1 MMRLTS
7 AAAVLFVVVAAPI
20 LAQQP
25 VELSLS
31 HVAGEREIAVSRLS
45 FSASEVRVK
54 GQTKPPEGGSGAD
67 FVGILQRFPTGWLK
81 RYDRELKSARDGTM
95 LSSVSVVADE
105 DALLYR
111 ETGPMGSRTRSLT
124 GPAIDV
130 VVDTACPE
138 MLIPFLLDGS
148 RKTMRVLMLPDLEVK
163 TIVLEER
170 DRARYAAIPGGGVTL
185 ATDPSGG
192 FQKLTLPGAQA
203 RSIIRAGAET
213 RPAATRGRETA
224 VILNLEGGVRLGLT
238 LTLPATGQGPFPGLL
253 LLGDAGARDRDGTGG
268 GSQVPVLRLLAD
280 ELAGQGIATVRADRR
295 GVGTSAGPD
304 PSLAALV
311 EDARNLLEV
320 LTMHP
325 AIDPDRVMVAGHGEG
340 AVLAVE
346 LARGGNAKI
355 AGLVLLAGPARPL
368 AEALEAR
375 LRVRLLAA
383 GQSQQSIEG
392 AVAAL
397 RTEIAALR
405 EMPEGSAL
413 GPGQPLLRDLARID
427 PAAQIPGV
435 RVPMLVIHGSED
447 REVPAS
453 QVALMRAS
461 LAFSGSERLRFEFLD
476 AADHDLLV
484 APATASLMGG
494 AQQSADVARELHP
507 RIPALIREFVARV
520 PTTRP
525 APR

>member
-1 MMRLTS
+1 
-7 AAAVLFVVVAAPI
+7 
-20 LAQQP
+20 
-25 VELSLS
+25 
-31 HVAGEREIAVSRLS
+31 
-45 FSASEVRVK
+45 
-54 GQTKPPEGGSGAD
+54 
-67 FVGILQRFPTGWLK
+67 
-81 RYDRELKSARDGTM
+81 
-95 LSSVSVVADE
+95 
-105 DALLYR
+105 
-111 ETGPMGSRTRSLT
+111 
-124 GPAIDV
+124 
-130 VVDTACPE
+130 
-138 MLIPFLLDGS
+138 
-148 RKTMRVLMLPDLEVK
+148 MLPDLEVK

-170 DRARYAAIPGGGVTL
+170 ERARYAAIPGGGVTVSI
-185 ATDPSGG
+185 DSSGG

-203 RSIIRAGAET
+203 RSIVKSGAET
-213 RPAATRGRETA
+213 RPAPRGRETT
-224 VILNLEGGVRLGLT
+224 VLLNLEGGLRLGLT
-238 LTLPATGQGPFPGLL
+238 LTLPATGHGPFPGVL

-295 GVGTSAGPD
+295 GVGASAGPD

-311 EDARNLLEV
+311 GDARSLLEV
-320 LTMHP
+320 LAMHP
-325 AIDPDRVMVAGHGEG
+325 AIDPERLIVAGHGEG

-346 LARGGNAKI
+346 LARGGKEKI

-383 GQSQQSIEG
+383 GQSQQSIDG

-397 RTEIAALR
+397 RSEIATLR
-405 EMPEGSAL
+405 EMPEGSPV

-435 RVPMLVIHGSED
+435 KAPMLVIHGSED

-461 LAFSGSERLRFEFLD
+461 LAFSGSERLRFELVEG
-476 AADHDLLV
+476 ADHDLLV
-484 APATASLMGG
+484 APATASLLGG
-494 AQQSADVARELHP
+494 APQIADVARELHP
-507 RIPALIREFVARV
+507 RIPALIGEFVTRT